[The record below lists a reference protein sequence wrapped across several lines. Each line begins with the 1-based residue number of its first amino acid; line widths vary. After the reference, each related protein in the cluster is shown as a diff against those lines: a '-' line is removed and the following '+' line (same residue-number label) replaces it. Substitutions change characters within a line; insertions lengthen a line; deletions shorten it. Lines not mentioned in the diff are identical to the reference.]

1 MAVGKQYC
9 AYIMT
14 NTHNTVLYTGVTNN
28 IERRTWEHKNNEGGV
43 FTSKYKCHYLMY
55 YEEHTDIRKA
65 IAREKQLKKW
75 LREWKVALI
84 RKDNSDMRDL
94 AENWFGKSF

>member
-1 MAVGKQYC
+1 MYTYYVYV
-9 AYIMT
+9 IS
-14 NTHNTVLYTGVTNN
+14 NFSREVFYTGVTNN
-28 IERRTWEHKNNEGGV
+28 IERRTWEHKNNEGGA

-75 LREWKVALI
+75 LREWKIALI
-84 RKDNSDMRDL
+84 RKDNPDMKDL
-94 AENWFGKSF
+94 AENWFRRFS